1 VSAKKS
7 VKPGILII
15 DSKKLRQAGIMRLF
29 EAWADTVGLAMSAI
43 GPEMP
48 LERCSIDASYEVV
61 ILSVGSASVQDRQQ
75 EIWIRSVRTL
85 LPEALLVVISDLE
98 EPKEVC
104 AAFEAGAA
112 GFMPTSLDP
121 AVALK
126 ALSVIRSG
134 GYFFPRSAVSHIHF
148 TPEMPVEGTAAVDQL
163 NRTDVEPNE
172 PMEDNNRKLTAKQK
186 EVFRFLRRGQ
196 TNKLIARQ
204 LGISEAT
211 VKVHVRGIMRKFGV
225 TNRTQAALS
234 LL

>member
-1 VSAKKS
+1 
-7 VKPGILII
+7 
-15 DSKKLRQAGIMRLF
+15 MRLF

-48 LERCSIDASYEVV
+48 LERCSIDASCEMV

-75 EIWIRSVRTL
+75 EIWIKSVRTL
-85 LPEALLVVISDLE
+85 LPEALLVIISDLE

-134 GYFFPRSAVSHIHF
+134 GYFFPRSALSHIHF
-148 TPEMPVEGTAAVDQL
+148 TPEMPVEGTPAVDQL
-163 NRTDVEPNE
+163 NGLMSSRMSQWKIITGAYRQAEGGIQVPTPWTDE
-172 PMEDNNRKLTAKQK
+172 
-186 EVFRFLRRGQ
+186 
-196 TNKLIARQ
+196 
-204 LGISEAT
+204 
-211 VKVHVRGIMRKFGV
+211 
-225 TNRTQAALS
+225 QADCTS
-234 LL
+234 TWHIGSHR